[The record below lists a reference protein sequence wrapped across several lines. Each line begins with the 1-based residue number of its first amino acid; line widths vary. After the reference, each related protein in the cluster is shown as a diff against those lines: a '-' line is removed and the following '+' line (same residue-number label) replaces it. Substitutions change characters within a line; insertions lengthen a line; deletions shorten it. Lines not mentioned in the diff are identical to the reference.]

1 MHLSRRAAFVRAK
14 RLIPKI
20 SNSCRE
26 RVRLSE
32 SPHSF
37 GQSLRYLPLRAGSRA
52 MTQAISAS
60 TFARWDQDRMSVMA
74 ISTEDLA
81 VAANAAVP
89 RIPLDQVKKCMA
101 AGDALIVD
109 LCDANEVCLAATL
122 PWSARRRRTSVT
134 RTSKT
139 STVARMPQK
148 SELKSNR
155 SE

>member
-1 MHLSRRAAFVRAK
+1 
-14 RLIPKI
+14 
-20 SNSCRE
+20 
-26 RVRLSE
+26 
-32 SPHSF
+32 
-37 GQSLRYLPLRAGSRA
+37 
-52 MTQAISAS
+52 
-60 TFARWDQDRMSVMA
+60 MSVMA

-81 VAANAAVP
+81 AAANVAVP

-109 LCDANEVCLAATL
+109 LCDANEVRLATTL
-122 PWSARRRRTSVT
+122 SWPAKRRRTLVT

-139 STVARMPQK
+139 SAVSRMPQK